1 VGKEDSVKKKKS
13 PKEGAIVL
21 DEDFGIFVK
30 DSQYMQDMVG
40 KHETINKKKNNKEK

>member
-1 VGKEDSVKKKKS
+1 MKMKKKKNRP
-13 PKEGAIVL
+13 PKEGAIIL

-40 KHETINKKKNNKEK
+40 LKKDMDQPKKKK

>member
-1 VGKEDSVKKKKS
+1 MKKTKNRP
-13 PKEGAIVL
+13 PKEGAIIL

-40 KHETINKKKNNKEK
+40 KHETINKKNNKEK

>member
-1 VGKEDSVKKKKS
+1 MGKEDSVKKKKS

-40 KHETINKKKNNKEK
+40 SKKDIDQPKKKK